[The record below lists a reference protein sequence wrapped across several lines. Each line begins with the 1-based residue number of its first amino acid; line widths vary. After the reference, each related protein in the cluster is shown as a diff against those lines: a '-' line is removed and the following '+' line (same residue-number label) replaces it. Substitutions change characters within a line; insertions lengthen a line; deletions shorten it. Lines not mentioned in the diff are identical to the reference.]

1 MLGTVSESWPP
12 DTLMFMAEENN
23 NEARNRE
30 FLMLADQFIS
40 LANERLNGHDPSMI
54 NAAIMFAASRFCA
67 FSVAAQ
73 LDDAKAFESEKPAAL
88 EHYSG
93 EFFTMLEQ
101 NLERH
106 DELLNDGTNEDNEA
120 S

>member
-1 MLGTVSESWPP
+1 LLGTVSESWPP
-12 DTLMFMAEENN
+12 DTLLFMAEENN

-40 LANERLNGHDPSMI
+40 LAN
-54 NAAIMFAASRFCA
+54 A